1 MKKKITIWKLA
12 AGIIIIGLGVFFI
25 YAAIF
30 LMPGYDREWRD
41 SSLKT
46 QGTVIELRETY
57 RNRAYCYYPVIQYAT
72 QDNRTLTFTPDT
84 CYSKNAYPVG
94 RKVSVRYGKKDAA
107 RAYID
112 LGENDRSS
120 EIALIIFSLFL
131 LSCGTVFIVISLR
144 KK

>member
-1 MKKKITIWKLA
+1 MKKQITIWKLA
-12 AGIIIIGLGVFFI
+12 TGIILIGLGVFFV
-25 YAAIF
+25 YAAMF
-30 LMPGYDREWRD
+30 LMPGYDKEWID
-41 SSLKT
+41 SSLRT

-72 QDNRTLTFTPDT
+72 QDNRTLTFIPDT

-107 RAYID
+107 QAYID

-131 LSCGTVFIVISLR
+131 FAGGAVFIVISVR
-144 KK
+144 KE